1 MTGGHANIGHQLT
14 ACSFGGHYYHN
25 HQYNGHMD
33 SDRTMTNSQDLL
45 ENIGGSTGHVG
56 GSQGGL
62 GSMLAVKSEIDRMSA
77 TVGYSGGHNVLPW
90 LKNDQYWNILG

>member
-1 MTGGHANIGHQLT
+1 
-14 ACSFGGHYYHN
+14 
-25 HQYNGHMD
+25 MD

-45 ENIGGSTGHVG
+45 ENIGGSTGHVE

-90 LKNDQYWNILG
+90 LKNDQYWNILGSDLFLIYLKLM

>member
-1 MTGGHANIGHQLT
+1 MTGHHQMT

-33 SDRTMTNSQDLL
+33 SVRTMTNSQDLL
-45 ENIGGSTGHVG
+45 ENIGSKAHDGLSR
-56 GSQGGL
+56 GGL
-62 GSMLAVKSEIDRMSA
+62 DSMLAVKSEIDRLSA

-90 LKNDQYWNILG
+90 LKNDQYWSVLG

>member
-1 MTGGHANIGHQLT
+1 MTGHHQMT

-45 ENIGGSTGHVG
+45 ENIGSTCHDGL
-56 GSQGGL
+56 SRGGL
-62 GSMLAVKSEIDRMSA
+62 DSMLAVKSEIDRLSA

-90 LKNDQYWNILG
+90 LKNDQYWSVLG